1 MADFDAIA
9 SVGVSLQ
16 RLLSDAFAQPP
27 EPVPGQVTRAA
38 LVRTDDFARGVGTRI
53 TPNCCTVFL
62 YKVEPN
68 RTMRAAWSGVG
79 SHDGLARLPLD
90 LHFLLTA
97 FGTAPEFEHRIL
109 GRALQV
115 LDSTPVLTGPLLGG
129 GGGWAPHEAV
139 HLQLDELALDQ
150 QMRIFDQIPGDFRL
164 SLAYLARVVRLDGRT
179 AFPLPTVTTVVSGLT
194 PSAKP

>member
-1 MADFDAIA
+1 MADFEAIA

-16 RLLSDAFAQPP
+16 RLLSDALAQLPV
-27 EPVPGQVTRAA
+27 PVPGQVTRAA

-53 TPNCCTVFL
+53 TANCCTLFL

-79 SHDGLARLPLD
+79 YHDGIARLPLD

-97 FGTAPEFEHRIL
+97 FSTAPEFEHRIL
-109 GRALQV
+109 GRALQA
-115 LDSTPVLTGPLLGG
+115 LETTPVLTGPLLG

-139 HLQLDELALDQ
+139 HLQLDELPLDQ

-179 AFPLPTVTTVVSGLT
+179 AFADPTVTTVVTGLT
-194 PSAKP
+194 PSAAP

>member
-1 MADFDAIA
+1 MGSFGVIA

-16 RLLSDAFAQPP
+16 RLLTHGFSEVPA
-27 EPVPGQVTRAA
+27 PVPGQTTRAV

-62 YKVEPN
+62 YKIEPN

-79 SHDGLARLPLD
+79 SHDGVGRLPLD
-90 LHFLLTA
+90 LHYLLTA
-97 FGTAPEFEHRIL
+97 FASSPEHEHHIL

-115 LDSTPVLTGPLLGG
+115 LETTPVLAGPLLGG

-139 HLQLDELALDQ
+139 HLQLDDLPLDQ

-164 SLAYLARVVRLDGRT
+164 SLPYIARVVRLDGRE
-179 AFPLPTVTTVVSGLT
+179 AHPHPQVGTVVAGLT
-194 PSAKP
+194 PDLVP

>member
-9 SVGVSLQ
+9 SVGVSIQ
-16 RLLSDAFAQPP
+16 RLLSDALGQAP

-38 LVRTDDFARGVGTRI
+38 LVRTDDFTRGVGTRI
-53 TPNCCTVFL
+53 TANCCAVYL

-79 SHDGLARLPLD
+79 FHDGIGRLPLD
-90 LHFLLTA
+90 LHYLLTA
-97 FGTAPEFEHRIL
+97 YSTAPEFEHRIL
-109 GRALQV
+109 GRVLQT
-115 LDSTPVLTGPLLGG
+115 LETTPVLTGPLLGG

-139 HLQLDELALDQ
+139 HLQLDELPLDQ

-179 AFPLPTVTTVVSGLT
+179 AFPDPTVSTVVTGLT
-194 PSAKP
+194 PSAVP